1 MSLFRSPSETHSIGV
16 CLTFTLILLL
26 MTAITGCNMVPQSQ
40 LRQAQLRA
48 LELHEQNQTITAQYQ
63 QAATLA
69 AAETSKNQQLAQ
81 QNAGLQA
88 HAASLQNNM
97 ASLQTQVSQKDQE
110 LADSLAQ
117 LQNVQGQLQTA
128 EQRVANFRSTQ
139 EELERRMVQLISESK
154 RLPSPLSDEASKR
167 FEELARKYPN
177 FEFDPLTGVSKF
189 HSDILFSSG
198 SAQIKRTAAPLLKEF
213 AEIMNEPT
221 AERLH
226 ILIVG
231 HTDDKP
237 IAKAGTRQEHPTNG
251 HLSTNRGHSVR
262 MALKQ
267 AGLQDGRMGVAG
279 YGKHQPLVA
288 NVDEDNRQVNRR
300 VEIFVLAPDAV
311 VAGWDPIN
319 APSRN

>member
-1 MSLFRSPSETHSIGV
+1 MSLFPRSPSENRCVRAWMTFS
-16 CLTFTLILLL
+16 LTLLL
-26 MTAITGCNMVPQSQ
+26 GGATGCNMVPQSQ

-48 LELHEQNQTITAQYQ
+48 LELHEQNQTVTAQYQ
-63 QAATLA
+63 QATALA
-69 AAETSKNQQLAQ
+69 AAESSKNQQLAQ

-88 HAASLQNNM
+88 HAASLQNNV
-97 ASLQTQVSQKDQE
+97 AGLQTQVSQKDQE
-110 LADSLAQ
+110 LANSLAQ

-154 RLPSPLSDEASKR
+154 RLPSPLSDEASRR

-198 SAQIKRTAAPLLKEF
+198 SAQIKRTAAPLLAEF
-213 AEIMNEPT
+213 AEIMNEPS

-237 IAKAGTRQEHPTNG
+237 IAKPGTKQQHPTNG

-262 MALKQ
+262 LALNQ
-267 AGLQDGRMGVAG
+267 AGLHDQRMGVAG
-279 YGKHQPLVA
+279 YGQHQPLVA
-288 NVDEDNRQVNRR
+288 NLDEDKRQVNRR